1 MSAPAPQQS
10 EAEGLMASEYSRNT
24 IEGHKYPP
32 EIEPNRLEPPT
43 KPYISTRLAIAHAIH
58 AFMVAIHIVL
68 LVAYFMKWH
77 INTSLIQATTLQTGV
92 TAIVHTFLA
101 ITLGILLSITG
112 SIAIDRIMRHP
123 SGFVFDL
130 VEAPTL
136 SVLHLHMN
144 AWAGLLSSFRS
155 NWNFFRASPP
165 EADSHGLRRIFFYL
179 GACTLLQIS
188 SSSIFVLDLNA
199 EEPSTTISDYFSPF
213 ILQGSRFG
221 DFDTLWP
228 SGINITSSDRAF
240 FPPAAENARRTMFA
254 GRVNDTRYPG
264 LQGRLI
270 HDTTNLDNGV
280 TQIVPWSQ
288 ARVNGTLMNVHCSQI
303 SDAHISTFTLPY
315 PSSNLSLAKPS
326 PDGYLFQN
334 TTDEEGIW
342 LNFSMP
348 APPYWDPSAPDL
360 KFTAYWGSNGGINL
374 PSTLSINY

>member
-1 MSAPAPQQS
+1 
-10 EAEGLMASEYSRNT
+10 
-24 IEGHKYPP
+24 
-32 EIEPNRLEPPT
+32 
-43 KPYISTRLAIAHAIH
+43 
-58 AFMVAIHIVL
+58 
-68 LVAYFMKWH
+68 MKWH
-77 INTSLIQATTLQTGV
+77 INTSLIQVNTQSQETALTVINAFQATSLQTGV
-92 TAIVHTFLA
+92 TAILHTFLA

-123 SGFVFDL
+123 SGFVSDL

-136 SVLHLHMN
+136 GVLHLHMN
-144 AWAGLLSSFRS
+144 AWAGLLSSFQS
-155 NWNFFRASPP
+155 SWNLFRASPP
-165 EADSHGLRRIFFYL
+165 EIDSHGLRRIFFYL
-179 GACTLLQIS
+179 GACALLQIS
-188 SSSIFVLDLNA
+188 SSSIFVLNLNA
-199 EEPSTTISDYFSPF
+199 DEPSTTLLDYFSPF

-228 SGINITSSDRAF
+228 SGIKITSSDRDV

-303 SDAHISTFTLPY
+303 SDAHISTFTLPH
-315 PSSNLSLAKPS
+315 PSSDLSLAKPS
-326 PDGYLFQN
+326 PDGCLFQN
-334 TTDEEGIW
+334 TTDDEGVW

-348 APPYWDPSAPDL
+348 APPYWDPSAPGL
-360 KFTAYWGSNGGINL
+360 NFTAYWGSNEAVAL
-374 PSTLSINY
+374 PSTLRMNY